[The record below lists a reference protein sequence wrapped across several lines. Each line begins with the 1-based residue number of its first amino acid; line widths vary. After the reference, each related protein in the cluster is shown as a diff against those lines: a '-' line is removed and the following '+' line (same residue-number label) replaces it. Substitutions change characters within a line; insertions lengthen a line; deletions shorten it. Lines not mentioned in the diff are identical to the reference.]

1 MSDVLPRIH
10 KYYNFNPHS
19 FQYVQTI
26 KNVPGSEFLGGLTAA
41 LWRVLDLLE
50 SPELVPSAS
59 SSPFPI
65 CTIPTETTKYTLLIH
80 SICG

>member
-1 MSDVLPRIH
+1 MFCSRGKTPEL
-10 KYYNFNPHS
+10 NW
-19 FQYVQTI
+19 
-26 KNVPGSEFLGGLTAA
+26 NVKEMVDGTAPGSEFLGGLTAA

-65 CTIPTETTKYTLLIH
+65 CTIPGEAT
-80 SICG
+80 GD